1 MNIVDLI
8 KQEYQTIQGLFL
20 KIENT
25 QQTEKLY
32 EFFNQ
37 ISEQIITHYQAEELT
52 LYSLLSEYK
61 DSQSLVETAKK
72 EHQEA
77 ILLLEE
83 IESFSPTS
91 PEFKTKLQE
100 LKKAVQTHLQ
110 PQGNTI
116 LDRAQTLINKQ
127 EQEQLGKEF
136 VSIKNKLQAAM

>member
-1 MNIVDLI
+1 MNIIDLI
-8 KQEYQTIQGLFL
+8 KQEYQTIQRLFL
-20 KIENT
+20 EIENT

-37 ISEQIITHYQAEELT
+37 ISEQITTHYQAEELT

-61 DSQSLVETAKK
+61 DSQSLVDTAKK

-91 PEFKTKLQE
+91 LEFKTKLQE
-100 LKKAVQTHLQ
+100 LKKTVQTHLQ

-116 LDRAQTLINKQ
+116 LERAQTLINKQ

>member
-1 MNIVDLI
+1 MNIIDLI
-8 KQEYQTIQGLFL
+8 KQEYQTIQRLFL
-20 KIENT
+20 EIENT

-37 ISEQIITHYQAEELT
+37 ISEQITTHYQAEELT

-61 DSQSLVETAKK
+61 DSQSLVDTAKK

-91 PEFKTKLQE
+91 LEFKTKLQE

-116 LDRAQTLINKQ
+116 LERAQTLINKQ